1 MFSPT
6 GLWVADFNGD
16 GKPDIV
22 SSDISNNLDYILTNH
37 STSGALSFAISY
49 ITVSSSQIFV
59 FAADLN
65 GDSKPDF
72 VSLDNSGTTINV
84 FTNISNSAP
93 VVTVDSASSITA
105 TTASLNGSVYSGTST
120 AFLFFDYST
129 SPTLASGVTSVTATP
144 ATVTTGTGTAAI
156 TYSVT
161 GLTAGTTYYFRARAS
176 NTTGTFNGSIL
187 SFTTPSGGAVP
198 AITGNP
204 SNVTACDGT
213 AATFTV
219 SASNSPTSYQWYAN
233 NGAGYTALSNTG
245 VYSGVTT
252 ATLNVS
258 NVSGLGSYSFQAT
271 ATNGTGTSAASS
283 GATLTV
289 NALPIV
295 TVNPSNSSIASG
307 SNTSFSVTATGTGL
321 TYQWKISTDGGTTY
335 NNLTNTGIYTN
346 VTTSTLNLT
355 SATSTENGYMYECVV
370 SGTCVPAATSS
381 AATLTVTVTVTAPS
395 TVIYIAPGTNVTLTG
410 DINVSVSIDSF
421 IDDGTYTDNS
431 GSFNVV
437 APINFSGS
445 GTTHFDSLVFNTT
458 GGTSLVNQL
467 VSVYGT
473 AIIGTGSTVNANDSL
488 YIRSDAGNAT
498 LINNGIL
505 TGNVQGLITK
515 AATTSGSCS
524 PYTSALTLNVSGT
537 EMAYQWQSSADSSV
551 WNNISG
557 ANSATYTATV
567 SATGYYRCNLTTL
580 NTVFAES
587 TPGVKLTYTATP
599 TITLGT
605 SPSITE
611 GATSAN
617 LPYSATTNSPT
628 AYNITYDAAAHLAG
642 LSDVTTATLT
652 ATPILLTVPAV
663 IVPATYNGSVTVTNG
678 CVSTPVAF
686 TLTILSGNTAP
697 TFDGGVAQTY
707 TVCENAAAT
716 AINSLLTITDPDA
729 AQTETYSVTSAP
741 LHGSIVTGGTI
752 TSGTNVA
759 PSGYTYQP
767 TSGYSGADA
776 FTVQVNDGHGG
787 IAATVIT
794 VTVNPTP
801 VMTVTP
807 SSQSACNNAN
817 TSAEI
822 FSSSVSG
829 TTYTWAN
836 NNTTIGIGASGSGSA
851 IASFTAT
858 NVGSAPTSGVF
869 TVTPQANSCLGP
881 VQTFTITVN
890 PTPIMSVT
898 PTSQTVCNNA
908 NTSTQIFSSNV
919 SGTTYTWANNNTT
932 IGIGASG
939 SGSAIASFTATNVG
953 SAPTSGVFTVT
964 PQANSCLGP
973 VQTFTITVNPTPI
986 MSVSPTSQ
994 TVCNNA
1000 NTSTEIFTSNATGT
1014 TYTWANNNTTI
1025 GIGASGSGSAI
1036 ASFTATNVGSAP
1048 TSGVFT
1054 VTPQANSCLGPV
1066 QTFTITVNPTP
1077 IMSVS
1082 PTSQTV
1088 CNNANTSTEIFTSN
1102 ATGTTYT
1109 WANNNTTIGIGASG
1123 SGSAI
1128 ASFTA
1133 TNVGSAPT
1141 SGVFTVTPQANSC
1154 LGPVQTFTITVNPT
1168 PIMSVSPTSQ
1178 SVCNSA
1184 NTSTESFGS
1193 NVAGTTFTWVN
1204 NNTGIGIGASG
1215 SGAAIASFTATNAG
1229 ASPISGVFT
1238 VTPQANSCFG
1248 PVSTFTITVNPGGT
1262 VNNPGNQALCNSG
1275 TTSAINFT
1283 GTGAPFSWTNNNTS
1297 IGLAASGNG
1306 NIAAFTATNTTSA
1319 VVVATITVTASGSCA
1334 GSAQDFTITVNPTPN
1349 VAAIANQAICNS
1361 SSTTAVNFTGSVTAT
1376 YTWTN
1381 DNSSI
1386 GLASS
1391 GTGNIASFT
1400 AINTGTAIAT
1410 ATVTVTPSVG
1420 GCTGASTSFTITVN
1434 PTPDVAGS
1442 SNQNICNGG
1451 GTIATTFSGTTSGT
1465 TYNWTNSAPGIGLA
1479 ASGSG
1484 DIASFTAINTTSA
1497 IIVATVAVTPTDGT
1511 CTGASQT
1518 FTIQVDPTPQVAVVS
1533 NQTLCN
1539 NTNTTA
1545 VALTGSVTGTTFNW
1559 TNSTTSIGLAA
1570 SGSGNIAAFTAT
1582 NSTSAAVTA
1591 TITVTPTANGCAGT
1605 PQNFMITVNPT
1616 PSVTAVSNQTLCNNA
1631 TTTAV
1636 TFSGTGSTYSWTN
1649 SASSIGL
1656 ASSGN
1661 GNIST
1666 FTATNTTSS
1675 VITAT
1680 ITVTPS
1686 ANSCT
1691 GTPQSFTI
1699 TVNPTPSVTAV
1710 SNQTLCN
1717 NATTTAVAFSGTG
1730 STYSWTNSASSI
1742 GLASSGSGNISAF
1755 TATNTTS
1762 SAITGTITVTP
1773 SANSCIG
1780 APAGFTITV
1789 NPTPGV
1795 AAVSN
1800 QTLCNGASTA
1810 GITFSNTVSGTTY
1823 NWTNSDPSI
1832 GLAASGTG
1840 DIAAFTAGNST
1851 SSIHIATITVTPS
1864 ANSCTGA
1871 LQQFT
1876 ITVNPTPDVNG
1887 YSNQSACNNTNTTAI
1902 TFGSSTTGAT
1912 YSWTNSDPSIG
1923 LGASGTGSI
1932 AAFTATNATSSINV
1946 ATITVTPS
1954 ANSCSGAA
1962 EMFTITVNPTPDVA
1976 AVGNQTVCDNT
1987 ATTAVSFGNSVA
1999 GTVNNWTNSDA
2010 SIGLAASGTGNIA
2023 SFTATNATASINTAT
2038 ITVTPSANS
2047 CSGASQQFT
2056 ITVNPTPDV
2065 NGYSNQSACNNTN
2078 TTAIT
2083 FGSSTT
2089 GATYSWTNS
2098 DPSIGLGA
2106 SGTGSIAAFTATNAT
2121 SSINVATITVT
2132 PSANSCSG
2140 AAEMFTITVN
2150 PTPDVAAVG
2159 NQTVCDNTA
2168 TTAVSFG
2175 NSVAGTVNNW
2185 TNSDA
2190 SIGLAASGTGNIASF
2205 TATNAT
2211 ASINTATI
2219 TVTPSANSCSGASQ
2233 QFTITVDPTPGVSG
2247 YSDQSV
2253 CNNATTTAVS
2263 FASSTAGTTY
2273 SWTNSDAS
2281 IGLAASGSGNIAAFT
2296 ATNTTSAINVATI
2309 SVTPSANSCSG
2320 AAQMFTITVNPTPDV
2335 AAVGNQSVC
2344 NNTATTAVSFSNSVA
2359 GTTNNWTNSGPSI
2372 GLAASGSGNI
2382 GSFTAT
2388 NATSIINTATITV
2401 TPSANSCS
2409 GAAQMFTITVNPT
2422 PDVTGYG
2429 NQVVCNNTATTDVDF
2444 GSSTTGTT
2452 FAWTNSDNSIGLA
2465 SSGTGNIL
2473 AFTATN
2479 ATSAVNTA
2487 TITVT
2492 PTANSCA
2499 GAAQMFTITVNPTPD
2514 VASVSNQA
2522 VCNNTLTSAISF
2534 SNSVAGTTNNW
2545 TNSDASIGLASSG
2558 SGNIAAFTATNATAS
2573 VNTATITVTPSA
2585 NSCTGASQMFT
2596 IAVNPTPSAS
2606 ALSNQSVCNGV
2617 TTASVSLTGSLVS
2630 GTTYNWTNSDASIGL
2645 AASGSGDIAAFSTTN
2660 ITSAIK
2666 TATITVTPAA
2676 NSCNGVS
2683 QFFTITVNPTPD
2695 VAAVS
2700 DQTVCNSTA
2709 TAAVNFSSGVA
2720 GTTYSWTNNDATI
2733 GLGGS
2738 GNGNIASFTATNAT
2752 TAAVTATITV
2762 TPSANGCAGA
2772 SEDFTITVNPGPTV
2786 NPVSDQVVC
2795 NNASTTAISFSGYAI
2810 GTVFSW
2816 TNSDPSIG
2824 LAASG
2829 TGDIGAF
2836 TATNATSAANTATIT
2851 VTPSNGACPG
2861 TASSFMITVNPTPD
2875 VTGYGNQTV
2884 CNNANTTAITFGS
2897 STTGTIYSWTNSDPS
2912 IGLAAS
2918 GAGNIPSF
2926 TAANATSAINT
2937 ATITVTPT
2945 ANSCA
2950 GAAQMFTITVNPTP
2964 DVSGY
2969 GNQTVCN
2976 NTATTAVSFGN
2987 SVSGT
2992 TNNWT
2997 NSDASIGLAASGT
3010 GNIASFTATNAT
3022 ASINAATITVTPSA
3036 NSCSGAS
3043 QQFTITVNPTPDVN
3057 GYGDQSV
3064 CNNAV
3069 LPGTTFGS
3077 TTAGTTYSW
3086 TNSDPSIGLAA
3097 SGTGDI
3103 SAFTAVNATSA
3114 VNVVTITVTPSANS
3128 CSGASQMFTITVN
3141 PTPDVAAI
3149 SSQTVCNNTAT
3160 SAIGFSNSVAGTTNT
3175 WSNSDASIG
3184 LAGSGSGDIASF
3196 TATNATTAINTAT
3209 ITVTPSAN
3217 SCVGLSQSVAITV
3230 DPTPGVNNYGD
3241 QSVCNNAILP
3251 GTTFGS
3257 LTTGTTYSWTNS
3269 DPSIGLAA
3277 SGTGD
3282 ITAFTASNA
3291 TSSINTATITVTP
3304 SANGCAGAPAD
3315 FTISVAPTPDVAAIA
3330 DQTLCNNAATTA
3342 IGFNNSVAGTVNTWT
3357 NSDASI
3363 GLAGSGSGDIASFT
3377 ATNSTSAINTATITV
3392 TPSANSCVGSPQQFT
3407 ITVNPTPDVNGYG
3420 NQSIC
3425 NSAATTEVD
3434 FGSSV
3439 SGATYSWTNSDVSI
3453 GLAASGTG
3461 NILSFTATN
3470 ATSAVNTATIT
3481 VTPSA
3486 NSCIG
3491 VPQNFAIT
3499 VNPTPDV
3506 TGYGD
3511 QTVCNNTAST
3521 EVDFGSATLG
3531 TTYSWINSD
3540 PTIGLAASGSGNIA
3554 SFTATNATTSVVT
3567 STITVTPSANGCAGA
3582 GESFMITVNPGPTVD
3597 PVANQSVCN
3606 TAATADINFTGYATG
3621 TVFSWTNSDVS
3632 IGLAASGT
3640 GNIASFAAANV
3651 TSSINT
3657 ATITVTPSNGACPGT
3672 PSSFTITVNPTPDV
3686 NGYSNQT
3693 VCDNTATTAVSF
3705 GNSVAGTVNNWTNSD
3720 ASIGLAASGS
3730 GNISSFTA
3738 TNATSAINTATITVT
3753 PSANSCSGAAQMFT
3767 ITVNPT
3773 PDVSGYSNQ
3782 SICNNGVTAAINF
3795 GNSVAGTVNNWTNSD
3810 VSIGLAASG
3819 AGDIASLTATNATS
3833 AINTATI
3840 TVTPSANG
3848 CAGIAQMF
3856 TITVNPT
3863 PDVAAISDQTVCNNA
3878 TTTAV
3883 PFTGSVV
3890 GTVYNWT
3897 NSDAT
3902 IGLAASGSGDI
3913 ASFTATNITSAI
3925 NTATVTVTP
3934 SANTC
3939 SGAAQ
3944 MFTITVNPTPDVS
3957 GYTNQSICNNA
3968 PTAAVTFGS
3977 TTTGTTYGWTN
3988 SDPSIGL
3995 AASGSGNIAS
4005 FTATNATSAVNTAT
4019 ISVTPSA
4026 NSCSGSTQMFT
4037 ITVNPTPDVAAI
4049 TSATVCNTATVAA
4062 IPFSGSVAGTV
4073 YNWANSDATI
4083 GLVTSGTGNIAS
4095 FTATNATSAI
4105 NTATITVTPSANGC
4119 SGSSQN
4125 FTITV
4130 NPTPGVASV
4139 SNQTLCNTTAT
4150 AAVTFSNAVAGT
4162 VNSWTNSDPSIG
4174 LAASGTGNIASFT
4187 ATNATSSIVS
4197 STITVTPSANSCTG
4211 ASQQFTITVDP
4222 TPNVTVPANQTVCNT
4237 ATLSATFSGLVT
4249 GTTYSWT
4256 NSDASIGLAASGT
4269 GDIASFTA
4277 TNITNAINT
4286 ATITV
4291 TPSANSCSGTPQN
4304 FTITVNPTPDIAA
4317 VGSQTVCNT
4326 VATAAVSFS
4335 GLVSGTTYSWTNS
4348 NTTIG
4353 LAAAGSGNIASF
4365 TSTNATSGIEVATI
4379 TVTPSANSCSGPS
4392 TSFAITVNPT
4402 PDVTGY
4408 AGQPVCNGLS
4418 TLAESFGSSV
4428 TGATY
4433 SWTNS
4438 NTTIGLVAAGTG
4450 DIASFTAT
4458 NSTTAPVTAT
4468 IAVTPSANGCAG
4480 AAQSFVYT
4488 VNPTPKLTTTLSPGA
4503 VCDSSLFNYGPN
4515 SATAGTTY
4523 TWSRGVAAGI
4533 SNLAGSGADTINE
4546 YLVNT
4551 TANPVAVTYT
4561 DTLMANGCINTQ
4573 NVTVTVNP
4581 KPLLSTTLTPA
4592 AICDS
4597 NLFNYGPASLTAGTV
4612 FTWSR
4617 AAITGIA
4624 NAPASGADTINE
4636 YLVNTTAAPIV
4647 VTYVDTLMANG
4658 CPNTQQV
4665 MVTVNP
4671 KPNAVVPA
4679 SFAICNGF
4687 LTLALADTG
4696 SVSGT
4701 TYSWTNNNISI
4712 GLAATGTGNIA
4723 PFIAADT
4730 LTTFN
4735 VATVTVTPSANG
4747 CTGIA
4752 QSYTITVNPT
4762 PVLTSTLTPTAICDS
4777 ATFVYT
4783 STSATAGTT
4792 YTWSRDTLAGIINS
4806 PASGIGNIS
4815 EALINDSSAPVTVIY
4830 MDTLHANGCINTQ
4843 AISVVVYPL
4852 PLLTST
4858 LTATPVCNN
4867 TVFNYTPTS
4876 DVSGASYAWTRDT
4889 VGGISNVTAT
4899 GAGDPAETLVNTSTS
4914 NKTAVYVYT
4923 VSANGCSGPAFDVSV
4938 TVRPT
4943 PKLNTPLTDSI
4954 CSGIP
4959 FEYTPGSATTGTTFT
4974 WHRNVI
4980 TGISNAAGIGSGDIN
4995 DTLIN
5000 TLTTAVFP
5008 VYNYTMHYDGCT
5020 YSQNLT
5026 LKVNP
5031 AVTVPVITTMS
5042 PDALCSAVMY
5052 QNFGASVPPATGF
5065 TYDWTAE
5072 NAVVW
5077 ATGNTRQYSLVNFTT
5092 PNTTAVVTLTAL
5104 SPTTQCF
5111 SQASYSV
5118 AVGSS
5123 VAADPQVIYS
5133 FGQFICLQNDE
5144 DSYQWGYDDLS
5155 TLDSTLLPGEV
5166 NQNYINASPDPT
5178 KAYWVMVTHN
5188 GCMQKAYQTAPTAV
5202 TNVNNTATEVK
5213 IYPNPANDVINVDIN
5228 TTVTGGDKEVEVL
5241 NLLGQR
5247 LYTVPVVNN
5256 RAQVNVS
5263 GLPGGTYLINCYR
5276 DGVRIQSAK
5285 FIKN

>member
-1 MFSPT
+1 MNKQLTPQSITRNNKQVLFMKKTRSKGSLRYVAAFLLLCAAMFGTVKGQAQACAFLDAFETST
-6 GLWVADFNGD
+6 VGGTTFSSGGYNFN
-16 GKPDIV
+16 IV
-22 SSDISNNLDYILTNH
+22 SLDGTNTFSFNVYTGGGWNGTAIDNVYIDNITTVDPAVTPKFSVK
-37 STSGALSFAISY
+37 STSGSFSVKSFWLWCSDNNSDL
-49 ITVSSSQIFV
+49 TVSGSVTVVGKLAGSTVFTVTKSSGFETDAGTNGGYTFFDFSTAGLGANIYSIIDEIQITGNGLYSYLALDAFNWV
-59 FAADLN
+59 KAGAIPIATTSAATSVTSTGATLN
-65 GDSKPDF
+65 GTVTGNLLS
-72 VSLDNSGTTINV
+72 TT
-84 FTNISNSAP
+84 
-93 VVTVDSASSITA
+93 
-105 TTASLNGSVYSGTST
+105 TS
-120 AFLFFDYST
+120 FDYST
-129 SPTLASGVTSVTATP
+129 SPTISSGVTSLGGAP
-144 ATVTTGTGTAAI
+144 STVSAVTGTAVSATI
-156 TYSVT
+156 T
-161 GLTAGTTYYFRARAS
+161 GLTPGTTYYYRADAL
-176 NTTGTFNGSIL
+176 NCGTTGVYGNIL
-187 SFTTPSGGAVP
+187 SFTT
-198 AITGNP
+198 
-204 SNVTACDGT
+204 T
-213 AATFTV
+213 AA
-219 SASNSPTSYQWYAN
+219 A
-233 NGAGYTALSNTG
+233 
-245 VYSGVTT
+245 
-252 ATLNVS
+252 
-258 NVSGLGSYSFQAT
+258 
-271 ATNGTGTSAASS
+271 
-283 GATLTV
+283 
-289 NALPIV
+289 
-295 TVNPSNSSIASG
+295 
-307 SNTSFSVTATGTGL
+307 
-321 TYQWKISTDGGTTY
+321 
-335 NNLTNTGIYTN
+335 
-346 VTTSTLNLT
+346 
-355 SATSTENGYMYECVV
+355 
-370 SGTCVPAATSS
+370 
-381 AATLTVTVTVTAPS
+381 APS

-421 IDDGTYTDNS
+421 IDDGTYTDNT
-431 GSFNVV
+431 GAFNVV
-437 APINFSGS
+437 SPINFSGS
-445 GTTHFDSLVFNTT
+445 GTTHLDSLIFNTT
-458 GGTSLVNQL
+458 SGTSLVNQL

-473 AIIGTGSTVNANDSL
+473 AIIGTGSAVNANDSL
-488 YIRSDAGNAT
+488 YIRSDTGNAQ

-505 TGNVQGLITK
+505 TGNVQGLIAK
-515 AATTSGSCS
+515 AATTTGSCS

-567 SATGYYRCNLTTL
+567 SAAGYYRCNLTTL
-580 NTVFAES
+580 NTAFAES
-587 TPGVKLTYTATP
+587 TPGVKLNYAATP
-599 TITLGT
+599 TVTTTPASTVCSG
-605 SPSITE
+605 S
-611 GATSAN
+611 SAN
-617 LPYSATTNSPT
+617 INLTASEASTFVWTVASATGVAIFASS
-628 AYNITYDAAAHLAG
+628 
-642 LSDVTTATLT
+642 SDSTISDILT
-652 ATPILLTVPAV
+652 GG
-663 IVPATYNGSVTVTNG
+663 GSVVYS
-678 CVSTPVAF
+678 VVPISTTGSCP
-686 TLTILSGNTAP
+686 G
-697 TFDGGVAQTY
+697 
-707 TVCENAAAT
+707 AAT
-716 AINSLLTITDPDA
+716 AITVSVSPTPNVVVA
-729 AQTETYSVTSAP
+729 NQTVCNGVMTTATAFAGSVTATYNWTNSNS
-741 LHGSIVTGGTI
+741 SIGLA
-752 TSGTNVA
+752 TSGTGDI
-759 PSGYTYQP
+759 S
-767 TSGYSGADA
+767 S
-776 FTVQVNDGHGG
+776 FTAINNTAAAE
-787 IAATVIT
+787 IAT
-794 VTVNPTP
+794 VTVTPT
-801 VMTVTP
+801 
-807 SSQSACNNAN
+807 
-817 TSAEI
+817 
-822 FSSSVSG
+822 
-829 TTYTWAN
+829 
-836 NNTTIGIGASGSGSA
+836 
-851 IASFTAT
+851 
-858 NVGSAPTSGVF
+858 
-869 TVTPQANSCLGP
+869 ANSCGGTP
-881 VQTFTITVN
+881 QSFTITVN
-890 PTPIMSVT
+890 PTPSVT
-898 PTSQTVCNNA
+898 AVSNQTLCNNA
-908 NTSTQIFSSNV
+908 TTTAVTF
-919 SGTTYTWANNNTT
+919 SGTGSSYSWTNSASS
-932 IGIGASG
+932 IGLSASG
-939 SGSAIASFTATNVG
+939 SGNIASFTATNGTTSAITSTITVTPSANSCSG
-953 SAPTSGVFTVT
+953 APTSFM
-964 PQANSCLGP
+964 
-973 VQTFTITVNPTPI
+973 ITVNPTPI

-1000 NTSTEIFTSNATGT
+1000 NTSAEIFTSNVSGS
-1014 TYTWANNNTTI
+1014 TYTWANNNTAI
-1025 GIGASGSGSAI
+1025 GIGASGSGSSI
-1036 ASFTATNVGSAP
+1036 VSFTATNTGATA
-1048 TSGVFT
+1048 TSGAFT
-1054 VTPQANSCLGPV
+1054 VTPQANSCFGPV
-1066 QTFTITVNPTP
+1066 QTFTVNVNPTP
-1077 IMSVS
+1077 IM
-1082 PTSQTV
+1082 
-1088 CNNANTSTEIFTSN
+1088 
-1102 ATGTTYT
+1102 
-1109 WANNNTTIGIGASG
+1109 
-1123 SGSAI
+1123 
-1128 ASFTA
+1128 
-1133 TNVGSAPT
+1133 
-1141 SGVFTVTPQANSC
+1141 TVT
-1154 LGPVQTFTITVNPT
+1154 
-1168 PIMSVSPTSQ
+1168 PTSQ

-1184 NTSTESFGS
+1184 NTSAEDFSS
-1193 NVAGTTFTWVN
+1193 NVTGTTFTWAN
-1204 NNTGIGIGASG
+1204 SNTGIGIGAGG
-1215 SGAAIASFTATNAG
+1215 SGTSIASFTATNAG

-1248 PVSTFTITVNPGGT
+1248 PVSTLTITVNPGGT
-1262 VNNPGNQALCNSG
+1262 VNNPGNQTVCNSA
-1275 TTSAINFT
+1275 TTTAINFT

-1306 NIAAFTATNTTSA
+1306 NIAAFTATNTSGA

-1334 GSAQDFTITVNPTPN
+1334 GSSQNFTITVNPTPD
-1349 VAAIANQAICNS
+1349 VAAIANQAICNGT
-1361 SSTTAVNFTGSVTAT
+1361 STTDVNFTGSVTAT
-1376 YTWTN
+1376 TYTWTN
-1381 DNSSI
+1381 NNNSI

-2056 ITVNPTPDV
+2056 ITV
-2065 NGYSNQSACNNTN
+2065 
-2078 TTAIT
+2078 
-2083 FGSSTT
+2083 
-2089 GATYSWTNS
+2089 
-2098 DPSIGLGA
+2098 
-2106 SGTGSIAAFTATNAT
+2106 
-2121 SSINVATITVT
+2121 
-2132 PSANSCSG
+2132 
-2140 AAEMFTITVN
+2140 
-2150 PTPDVAAVG
+2150 
-2159 NQTVCDNTA
+2159 
-2168 TTAVSFG
+2168 
-2175 NSVAGTVNNW
+2175 
-2185 TNSDA
+2185 
-2190 SIGLAASGTGNIASF
+2190 
-2205 TATNAT
+2205 
-2211 ASINTATI
+2211 
-2219 TVTPSANSCSGASQ
+2219 
-2233 QFTITVDPTPGVSG
+2233 DPTPGVSG

-2545 TNSDASIGLASSG
+2545 TNSDASIGLGASG

-2573 VNTATITVTPSA
+2573 INTATITVTPSA

-2596 IAVNPTPSAS
+2596 ITVNPTPVVSS
-2606 ALSNQSVCNGV
+2606 LSNQSVCNGV
-2617 TTASVSLTGSLVS
+2617 TTTSVSLTGSLVS

-2645 AASGSGDIAAFSTTN
+2645 AASGSGDIAAFTATNSTSVVH
-2660 ITSAIK
+2660 I
-2666 TATITVTPAA
+2666 ATITVTPSA
-2676 NSCNGVS
+2676 NSCNGAS
-2683 QFFTITVNPTPD
+2683 QFFTITVNPTPV
-2695 VAAVS
+2695 VAAVT
-2700 DQTVCNSTA
+2700 DQAVCNSTA
-2709 TAAVNFSSGVA
+2709 TTAVNFNSATA
-2720 GTTYSWTNNDATI
+2720 GTTYSWTNSDPSI
-2733 GLGGS
+2733 GLAAS
-2738 GNGNIASFTATNAT
+2738 GTGNIASFTATNAT
-2752 TAAVTATITV
+2752 TSVVTSTITA

-2795 NNASTTAISFSGYAI
+2795 NNVSTTAISFSGYAI

-2897 STTGTIYSWTNSDPS
+2897 STTGTTYSWTNSDPS

-3819 AGDIASLTATNATS
+3819 TGDIASFTATNATS

-4005 FTATNATSAVNTAT
+4005 FTAINATSAVNTAT

-4049 TSATVCNTATVAA
+4049 TSATICNTATVAA

-4150 AAVTFSNAVAGT
+4150 AAATFSNAVAGT

-4256 NSDASIGLAASGT
+4256 NSDASIGLASSGT

-4365 TSTNATSGIEVATI
+4365 TGTNATSGIEVATI

-4723 PFIAADT
+4723 PFIATDT

-4735 VATVTVTPSANG
+4735 VAAVTVTPSANG

-4843 AISVVVYPL
+4843 AVSVVVYPL

-4980 TGISNAAGIGSGDIN
+4980 TGISNAAGTGSGDIN

>member
-1 MFSPT
+1 
-6 GLWVADFNGD
+6 
-16 GKPDIV
+16 
-22 SSDISNNLDYILTNH
+22 
-37 STSGALSFAISY
+37 
-49 ITVSSSQIFV
+49 
-59 FAADLN
+59 
-65 GDSKPDF
+65 
-72 VSLDNSGTTINV
+72 
-84 FTNISNSAP
+84 
-93 VVTVDSASSITA
+93 
-105 TTASLNGSVYSGTST
+105 
-120 AFLFFDYST
+120 
-129 SPTLASGVTSVTATP
+129 
-144 ATVTTGTGTAAI
+144 
-156 TYSVT
+156 
-161 GLTAGTTYYFRARAS
+161 
-176 NTTGTFNGSIL
+176 
-187 SFTTPSGGAVP
+187 
-198 AITGNP
+198 
-204 SNVTACDGT
+204 
-213 AATFTV
+213 
-219 SASNSPTSYQWYAN
+219 
-233 NGAGYTALSNTG
+233 
-245 VYSGVTT
+245 
-252 ATLNVS
+252 
-258 NVSGLGSYSFQAT
+258 
-271 ATNGTGTSAASS
+271 
-283 GATLTV
+283 
-289 NALPIV
+289 
-295 TVNPSNSSIASG
+295 
-307 SNTSFSVTATGTGL
+307 
-321 TYQWKISTDGGTTY
+321 
-335 NNLTNTGIYTN
+335 
-346 VTTSTLNLT
+346 
-355 SATSTENGYMYECVV
+355 
-370 SGTCVPAATSS
+370 
-381 AATLTVTVTVTAPS
+381 
-395 TVIYIAPGTNVTLTG
+395 
-410 DINVSVSIDSF
+410 
-421 IDDGTYTDNS
+421 
-431 GSFNVV
+431 
-437 APINFSGS
+437 
-445 GTTHFDSLVFNTT
+445 
-458 GGTSLVNQL
+458 
-467 VSVYGT
+467 
-473 AIIGTGSTVNANDSL
+473 
-488 YIRSDAGNAT
+488 
-498 LINNGIL
+498 
-505 TGNVQGLITK
+505 
-515 AATTSGSCS
+515 
-524 PYTSALTLNVSGT
+524 
-537 EMAYQWQSSADSSV
+537 
-551 WNNISG
+551 
-557 ANSATYTATV
+557 
-567 SATGYYRCNLTTL
+567 
-580 NTVFAES
+580 
-587 TPGVKLTYTATP
+587 
-599 TITLGT
+599 
-605 SPSITE
+605 
-611 GATSAN
+611 
-617 LPYSATTNSPT
+617 
-628 AYNITYDAAAHLAG
+628 
-642 LSDVTTATLT
+642 
-652 ATPILLTVPAV
+652 
-663 IVPATYNGSVTVTNG
+663 
-678 CVSTPVAF
+678 
-686 TLTILSGNTAP
+686 
-697 TFDGGVAQTY
+697 
-707 TVCENAAAT
+707 
-716 AINSLLTITDPDA
+716 
-729 AQTETYSVTSAP
+729 
-741 LHGSIVTGGTI
+741 
-752 TSGTNVA
+752 
-759 PSGYTYQP
+759 
-767 TSGYSGADA
+767 
-776 FTVQVNDGHGG
+776 
-787 IAATVIT
+787 
-794 VTVNPTP
+794 
-801 VMTVTP
+801 
-807 SSQSACNNAN
+807 
-817 TSAEI
+817 
-822 FSSSVSG
+822 
-829 TTYTWAN
+829 
-836 NNTTIGIGASGSGSA
+836 
-851 IASFTAT
+851 
-858 NVGSAPTSGVF
+858 
-869 TVTPQANSCLGP
+869 
-881 VQTFTITVN
+881 
-890 PTPIMSVT
+890 
-898 PTSQTVCNNA
+898 
-908 NTSTQIFSSNV
+908 
-919 SGTTYTWANNNTT
+919 
-932 IGIGASG
+932 
-939 SGSAIASFTATNVG
+939 
-953 SAPTSGVFTVT
+953 
-964 PQANSCLGP
+964 
-973 VQTFTITVNPTPI
+973 
-986 MSVSPTSQ
+986 
-994 TVCNNA
+994 
-1000 NTSTEIFTSNATGT
+1000 
-1014 TYTWANNNTTI
+1014 
-1025 GIGASGSGSAI
+1025 
-1036 ASFTATNVGSAP
+1036 
-1048 TSGVFT
+1048 
-1054 VTPQANSCLGPV
+1054 
-1066 QTFTITVNPTP
+1066 
-1077 IMSVS
+1077 MSVS

-1193 NVAGTTFTWVN
+1193 NVAGTTFTWAN

-1262 VNNPGNQALCNSG
+1262 VNNPGSQALCNSG

-1361 SSTTAVNFTGSVTAT
+1361 SSTTAVNFNGSVTAT

-1400 AINTGTAIAT
+1400 AINTGQLAT
-1410 ATVTVTPSVG
+1410 
-1420 GCTGASTSFTITVN
+1420 
-1434 PTPDVAGS
+1434 
-1442 SNQNICNGG
+1442 Q
-1451 GTIATTFSGTTSGT
+1451 
-1465 TYNWTNSAPGIGLA
+1465 
-1479 ASGSG
+1479 
-1484 DIASFTAINTTSA
+1484 
-1497 IIVATVAVTPTDGT
+1497 
-1511 CTGASQT
+1511 
-1518 FTIQVDPTPQVAVVS
+1518 
-1533 NQTLCN
+1533 
-1539 NTNTTA
+1539 
-1545 VALTGSVTGTTFNW
+1545 
-1559 TNSTTSIGLAA
+1559 
-1570 SGSGNIAAFTAT
+1570 
-1582 NSTSAAVTA
+1582 
-1591 TITVTPTANGCAGT
+1591 
-1605 PQNFMITVNPT
+1605 
-1616 PSVTAVSNQTLCNNA
+1616 
-1631 TTTAV
+1631 
-1636 TFSGTGSTYSWTN
+1636 
-1649 SASSIGL
+1649 
-1656 ASSGN
+1656 
-1661 GNIST
+1661 
-1666 FTATNTTSS
+1666 
-1675 VITAT
+1675 
-1680 ITVTPS
+1680 
-1686 ANSCT
+1686 
-1691 GTPQSFTI
+1691 
-1699 TVNPTPSVTAV
+1699 
-1710 SNQTLCN
+1710 
-1717 NATTTAVAFSGTG
+1717 
-1730 STYSWTNSASSI
+1730 
-1742 GLASSGSGNISAF
+1742 
-1755 TATNTTS
+1755 
-1762 SAITGTITVTP
+1762 GTITVTP
-1773 SANSCIG
+1773 SANGC
-1780 APAGFTITV
+1780 AGPQNTFTITV
-1789 NPTPGV
+1789 NPTPEVGNVIGGGAYCAGGSGV
-1795 AAVSN
+1795 VIGVDASQCSDVTYQLYHNGTAVGTAIAGAGTCGGTGFGGSDIYFPN
-1800 QTLCNGASTA
+1800 QTATGDYTVMALYGTCGPVAMAGTVTVTIDATPTVTTTPASTVCSGSSA
-1810 GITFSNTVSGTTY
+1810 NINLTASEASTFVWTVASATGVTGAASGSGSTISDILTGGGSVVYSVVPTSTTGSCPGSAATLTVTVNPTPTADPISGQTVCNTGTVTAVAFTGSVSGTIY

-1902 TFGSSTTGAT
+1902 TFGSSTTGTT

-1932 AAFTATNATSSINV
+1932 AAFTATNATSSIDI

-1976 AVGNQTVCDNT
+1976 AVGNQTVCN
-1987 ATTAVSFGNSVA
+1987 
-1999 GTVNNWTNSDA
+1999 
-2010 SIGLAASGTGNIA
+2010 
-2023 SFTATNATASINTAT
+2023 
-2038 ITVTPSANS
+2038 
-2047 CSGASQQFT
+2047 
-2056 ITVNPTPDV
+2056 
-2065 NGYSNQSACNNTN
+2065 
-2078 TTAIT
+2078 
-2083 FGSSTT
+2083 
-2089 GATYSWTNS
+2089 
-2098 DPSIGLGA
+2098 
-2106 SGTGSIAAFTATNAT
+2106 
-2121 SSINVATITVT
+2121 
-2132 PSANSCSG
+2132 
-2140 AAEMFTITVN
+2140 
-2150 PTPDVAAVG
+2150 
-2159 NQTVCDNTA
+2159 NTA

-2514 VASVSNQA
+2514 VASVSDQT

-2545 TNSDASIGLASSG
+2545 TNSDASIGLGASG

-2573 VNTATITVTPSA
+2573 INTATITVTPSA

-2596 IAVNPTPSAS
+2596 ITVNPTPVVSS
-2606 ALSNQSVCNGV
+2606 LSNQSVCNGV
-2617 TTASVSLTGSLVS
+2617 TTTSVSLTGSLVS

-2645 AASGSGDIAAFSTTN
+2645 AASGSGDIAAFTTTN
-2660 ITSAIK
+2660 STSAVHI
-2666 TATITVTPAA
+2666 ATITVTPSA
-2676 NSCNGVS
+2676 NSCNGAS
-2683 QFFTITVNPTPD
+2683 QFFTITVNPTPV
-2695 VAAVS
+2695 VAAVT
-2700 DQTVCNSTA
+2700 DQAVCNSTA
-2709 TAAVNFSSGVA
+2709 TTAVNFNSATA
-2720 GTTYSWTNNDATI
+2720 GTTYSWTNNVPSI
-2733 GLGGS
+2733 GLAAS
-2738 GNGNIASFTATNAT
+2738 GTGNIASFTATNAT
-2752 TAAVTATITV
+2752 TSVVTSTITV

-2795 NNASTTAISFSGYAI
+2795 NNTSTTAISFSGYAI

-2897 STTGTIYSWTNSDPS
+2897 STTGTTYSWTNSDPS

-3819 AGDIASLTATNATS
+3819 AGDIASFTATNATS

-4187 ATNATSSIVS
+4187 ATNATGSIVS

-4843 AISVVVYPL
+4843 AVSVVVYPL

-4980 TGISNAAGIGSGDIN
+4980 TGISNAAGTGSGDIN

-5202 TNVNNTATEVK
+5202 TNVNNTATDVK

>member
-1 MFSPT
+1 MKASILVKYLRYPAFVLLLCLMHTGAFASPGLTVTSVTPTTGSGGTTVIITGTGFNTTTTSDAVFFGGAKGLVISATPTSLTVQAPAGASLDAVTVVNTGTGLAGRSKTYYSPTFVGGTVTPTFSHTTISAPTGASTQNVQMVDIDGDGKDDLVITDEGDGGDIYVYQNTTATPGATPTFSLATTLAWYINTTNGYPNPTFGDLNRDGKPDIIAPNAGSSIGIFINASTGPGNFTFKSVVTLAEPSVSNPSYLVSAIVGDFDGDGIPDIIASDFYNSEIFIYRNTNAAGATVSAASFSESLLISGSAIQGVDQLILADMDNNGKPDLVAAVENFNYSSYSYAGAGYVVVYPNTSTVGIPSVGSAVETGSSSTYTSNVMVADFDGDGKIDVAWADNYYATDNSAANAYVYVALNTSTGIGNFGFGTPSGYSCGSSLFSPT

-381 AATLTVTVTVTAPS
+381 AATLTVTVTAPS

-642 LSDVTTATLT
+642 LSDVPTTTLT

-851 IASFTAT
+851 IASFTTT

-939 SGSAIASFTATNVG
+939 SGSAIASFTT
-953 SAPTSGVFTVT
+953 
-964 PQANSCLGP
+964 
-973 VQTFTITVNPTPI
+973 
-986 MSVSPTSQ
+986 
-994 TVCNNA
+994 
-1000 NTSTEIFTSNATGT
+1000 
-1014 TYTWANNNTTI
+1014 
-1025 GIGASGSGSAI
+1025 
-1036 ASFTATNVGSAP
+1036 TNVGSAP

-1193 NVAGTTFTWVN
+1193 NVAGTTFTWAN

-1262 VNNPGNQALCNSG
+1262 VNNPGSQALCNSG

-1361 SSTTAVNFTGSVTAT
+1361 SSTTAVNFNGSVTAT

-1400 AINTGTAIAT
+1400 AINTGQLAT
-1410 ATVTVTPSVG
+1410 
-1420 GCTGASTSFTITVN
+1420 
-1434 PTPDVAGS
+1434 
-1442 SNQNICNGG
+1442 Q
-1451 GTIATTFSGTTSGT
+1451 
-1465 TYNWTNSAPGIGLA
+1465 
-1479 ASGSG
+1479 
-1484 DIASFTAINTTSA
+1484 
-1497 IIVATVAVTPTDGT
+1497 
-1511 CTGASQT
+1511 
-1518 FTIQVDPTPQVAVVS
+1518 
-1533 NQTLCN
+1533 
-1539 NTNTTA
+1539 
-1545 VALTGSVTGTTFNW
+1545 
-1559 TNSTTSIGLAA
+1559 
-1570 SGSGNIAAFTAT
+1570 
-1582 NSTSAAVTA
+1582 
-1591 TITVTPTANGCAGT
+1591 
-1605 PQNFMITVNPT
+1605 
-1616 PSVTAVSNQTLCNNA
+1616 
-1631 TTTAV
+1631 
-1636 TFSGTGSTYSWTN
+1636 
-1649 SASSIGL
+1649 
-1656 ASSGN
+1656 
-1661 GNIST
+1661 
-1666 FTATNTTSS
+1666 
-1675 VITAT
+1675 
-1680 ITVTPS
+1680 
-1686 ANSCT
+1686 
-1691 GTPQSFTI
+1691 
-1699 TVNPTPSVTAV
+1699 
-1710 SNQTLCN
+1710 
-1717 NATTTAVAFSGTG
+1717 
-1730 STYSWTNSASSI
+1730 
-1742 GLASSGSGNISAF
+1742 
-1755 TATNTTS
+1755 
-1762 SAITGTITVTP
+1762 GTITVTP
-1773 SANSCIG
+1773 SANGC
-1780 APAGFTITV
+1780 AGPQNTFTITV
-1789 NPTPGV
+1789 NPTPEVGNVIGGGAYCAGGSGV
-1795 AAVSN
+1795 VIGVDASQCSDVTYQLYHNGTAVGTAIAGAGTCGGTGFGGSDIYFPN
-1800 QTLCNGASTA
+1800 QTATGDYTVMALYGTCGPVAMAGTVTVTIDATPTVTTTPASTVCSGSSA
-1810 GITFSNTVSGTTY
+1810 NINLTASEASTFVWTVASATGVTGAASGSGSTISDILTGGGSVVYSVVPTSTTGSCPGSAATLTVTVNPTPTADPISGQTVCNTGTVTAVAFTGSVSGTIY

-1902 TFGSSTTGAT
+1902 TFGSSTTGTT

-1932 AAFTATNATSSINV
+1932 AAFTATNATSSIDI

-1976 AVGNQTVCDNT
+1976 AVGNQTVCN
-1987 ATTAVSFGNSVA
+1987 
-1999 GTVNNWTNSDA
+1999 
-2010 SIGLAASGTGNIA
+2010 
-2023 SFTATNATASINTAT
+2023 
-2038 ITVTPSANS
+2038 
-2047 CSGASQQFT
+2047 
-2056 ITVNPTPDV
+2056 
-2065 NGYSNQSACNNTN
+2065 
-2078 TTAIT
+2078 
-2083 FGSSTT
+2083 
-2089 GATYSWTNS
+2089 
-2098 DPSIGLGA
+2098 
-2106 SGTGSIAAFTATNAT
+2106 
-2121 SSINVATITVT
+2121 
-2132 PSANSCSG
+2132 
-2140 AAEMFTITVN
+2140 
-2150 PTPDVAAVG
+2150 
-2159 NQTVCDNTA
+2159 NTA

-2514 VASVSNQA
+2514 VASVSDQT

-2545 TNSDASIGLASSG
+2545 TNSDASIGLGASG

-2573 VNTATITVTPSA
+2573 INTATITVTPSA

-2596 IAVNPTPSAS
+2596 ITVNPTPVVSS
-2606 ALSNQSVCNGV
+2606 LSNQSVCNGV
-2617 TTASVSLTGSLVS
+2617 TTTSVSLTGSLVS

-2645 AASGSGDIAAFSTTN
+2645 AASGSGDIAAFTTTN
-2660 ITSAIK
+2660 STSAVHI
-2666 TATITVTPAA
+2666 ATITVTPSA
-2676 NSCNGVS
+2676 NSCNGAS
-2683 QFFTITVNPTPD
+2683 QFFTITVNPTPV
-2695 VAAVS
+2695 VAAVT
-2700 DQTVCNSTA
+2700 DQAVCNSTA
-2709 TAAVNFSSGVA
+2709 TTAVNFNSATA
-2720 GTTYSWTNNDATI
+2720 GTTYSWTNNVPSI
-2733 GLGGS
+2733 GLAAS
-2738 GNGNIASFTATNAT
+2738 GTGNIASFTATNAT
-2752 TAAVTATITV
+2752 TSVVTSTITV

-2795 NNASTTAISFSGYAI
+2795 NNTSTTAISFSGYAI

-2897 STTGTIYSWTNSDPS
+2897 STTGTTYSWTNSDPS

-3819 AGDIASLTATNATS
+3819 AGDIASFTATNATS

-4187 ATNATSSIVS
+4187 ATNATGSIVS

-4843 AISVVVYPL
+4843 AVSVVVYPL

-4980 TGISNAAGIGSGDIN
+4980 TGISNAAGTGSGDIN

-5202 TNVNNTATEVK
+5202 TNVNNTATDVK